1 VTDLGEIRW
10 LLGFEI
16 RRDRKNRTIAINQ
29 AAYLKNVAEKF
40 GVGDAKPIHVP
51 MEPGLVLKDEEESK
65 TTNAEYQAGCG
76 SVLWAAIISRPD
88 VQFAIGILAQHTQ
101 NATETHWKALKR
113 VIRYLDTTR
122 DLWLTFGGVDRSIR
136 GYTDSDWGSQPDRY
150 SISGYAFAFGCGT
163 ISWRSKKQPI
173 VALSTTEAEYIAM
186 TDASKEALWL
196 RHILEEIHPDFS
208 IVVPLH
214 SDNQSAIA
222 LARDNK
228 FHQRSKH
235 ISLRYHHIRDR
246 VKNNEIS
253 IHYIPSTDN
262 FADILTKALPR
273 PQFEYLRNGLGL
285 RPV

>member
-1 VTDLGEIRW
+1 MTDLGEIRW

-40 GVGDAKPIHVP
+40 GVGDAKPIHIL
-51 MEPGLVLKDEEESK
+51 MEPGLVLNDDEESK
-65 TTNAEYQAGCG
+65 TTNTEYQAACG

-88 VQFAIGILAQHTQ
+88 VQFAIGILVQHTQ

-113 VIRYLDTTR
+113 TIRYLDTTR

-173 VALSTTEAEYIAM
+173 VALSTTEAEYIVM

-196 RHILEEIHPDFS
+196 RHFLEEIHPDFS